1 MKNDMKIKTVM
12 TMMAAAVLTTA
23 AALMV
28 ACSPED
34 NETQASKDAVSIS
47 TRVTQS
53 GNQASAAATQTRTDA
68 ADAPYTSTGATLT
81 LCYGSTAGSQKSAFT
96 YTDGN
101 GWTTTQP
108 LYWQDLKPNADAPEA
123 EKYAFY
129 AVAPQMP
136 ADVNKGEVGKD
147 QGNTRA
153 AGSTQAAGNT
163 QAAGDL
169 TPFEASDLLMAYQT
183 AAKSGQLDLNL
194 KHILSQLQVQLVS
207 GDGADA
213 LTADELASA
222 TLSINGLQ
230 TQYTLAYSGTAMG
243 VGADGTGAGGT
254 GADAGAGGTVPSTA
268 FPALATATGAPA
280 SGLTPYTDGNDATK
294 SFRFIAPPQALN
306 ASALV
311 LKFTLNVG
319 GTQRSYTYTSGSDI
333 GLSAG
338 AITRMEITATRTALT
353 LGNITVTDWTIPA
366 TITGTVTI
374 DITGNTGG
382 AGSTPAF
389 GSMKIWKGKEAF
401 TGASGGNPTGA
412 EALTEA
418 PAGALEYKKGAGNTW
433 STTGTPFYI
442 DDVQSADRFYA
453 LALNAATS
461 GGNAILDTKTGLNDP
476 LAAGPAQMSR
486 GAVAL
491 TYRHLLAKLRIT
503 LKAGSGFDD
512 NLLNGAA
519 ISTPAMFHAYTL
531 SYNAGADGAII
542 ATGTGNKSAYNGLSA
557 GTDYIVVPQ
566 TTSGAFTVE
575 LENGNSYTASPSLT
589 LKSGEI
595 TTLELTLNPSG
606 IGVTV
611 SVTDWTDASASQ
623 TIRIDGINNPGTPGI
638 SGGGSFSPSNGDA
651 LKLTYVTSNGALSGD
666 ATQTAT
672 YSYSSSGA
680 SGNWTSSA
688 PLAWDAIP
696 ASSFSG
702 NFAALYTS
710 STTTPEKDFLTGL
723 ATTGSGSSTNSGYG
737 TALSLTLSHA
747 MSQISVTLKPG
758 EGYKNTSGDASTGG
772 GTPNDGT
779 DAMLAAL
786 TTRIIRLQGT
796 TTGYTPT
803 VKADGT
809 ADITLAPAVSDLIG
823 GANATPDVAD
833 APFGNGTLYTVPPQ
847 TLTADHAIVLKLA
860 NGNSY
865 TLKLADIEKAADAG
879 SGTVTKAGG
888 SSAVTRAGSGTAEK
902 LFGAEGKMEPGRKYA
917 ITITVDETAVSL
929 SGSIEAW
936 TELSGSG
943 SMKPDWEQ
951 Q

>member
-1 MKNDMKIKTVM
+1 MKIKAVM

-34 NETQASKDAVSIS
+34 NETQATKDAVSIS

-53 GNQASAAATQTRTDA
+53 GNQASAATTQTRADA
-68 ADAPYTSTGATLT
+68 ADAPYTSPGATLT

-101 GWTTTQP
+101 GWTTTAP

-136 ADVNKGEVGKD
+136 ADVNKGEVKTD
-147 QGNTRA
+147 QGNTR
-153 AGSTQAAGNT
+153 
-163 QAAGDL
+163 AAGDL

-207 GDGADA
+207 GGGADA
-213 LTADELASA
+213 LTPDELASA

-230 TQYTLAYSGTAMG
+230 TQYTLAYSGTA
-243 VGADGTGAGGT
+243 TGAGAGSTGT
-254 GADAGAGGTVPSTA
+254 GGTVPSIA

-280 SGLTPYTDGNDATK
+280 SGLTPYTDGNGTTR
-294 SFRFIAPPQALN
+294 SFRFIAPPQALSAN
-306 ASALV
+306 ALV
-311 LKFTLNVG
+311 LKFTLTVA

-353 LGNITVTDWTIPA
+353 LGNITVTDWTTPDP
-366 TITGTVTI
+366 ITGTVTI
-374 DITGNTGG
+374 DITGSAGG
-382 AGSTPAF
+382 AGSAPAF
-389 GSMKIWKGKEAF
+389 GSMKIWKGKAVF
-401 TGASGGNPTGA
+401 TAAASGGNNPGASGGTPTG
-412 EALTEA
+412 ALTEA
-418 PAGALEYKKGAGNTW
+418 PAEALEYKKGTGGAWT
-433 STTGTPFYI
+433 TTGTPFYI

-453 LALNAATS
+453 LALNAETD
-461 GGNAILDTKTGLNDP
+461 GGSAILDAKTGLNDP
-476 LAAGPAQMSR
+476 LAAGPVEMSG

-491 TYRHLLAKLRIT
+491 AYHHLLAKLRIT
-503 LKAGSGFDD
+503 LEAGTGF
-512 NLLNGAA
+512 NGALLKNA
-519 ISTPAMFHAYTL
+519 VISTPEMFPAYTL
-531 SYNAGADGAII
+531 SYGTGAESNGTGTNGAII
-542 ATGTGNKSAYNGLSA
+542 ATATGTAAAYNSLTS

-566 TTSGAFTVE
+566 TTSGAFTVT
-575 LENGNSYTASPSLT
+575 LNDNSYTASPSLT
-589 LKSGEI
+589 LAPGAI
-595 TTLELTLNPSG
+595 TTLKLTLNPSG

-611 SVTDWTDASASQ
+611 SVTDWTDAESTNKNIQ
-623 TIRIDGINNPGTPGI
+623 IDGITDAGTPGI
-638 SGGGSFSPSNGDA
+638 SGGSSFSPSNGDA
-651 LKLTYVTSNGALSGD
+651 LKLTYVTSSAGSDALSGD

-672 YSYSSSGA
+672 YSYSSSA
-680 SGNWTSSA
+680 SGSWTSSA

-696 ASSFSG
+696 ASGFSG
-702 NFAALYTS
+702 KFAALYTS
-710 STTTPEKDFLTGL
+710 SAATTPETDFLTGL
-723 ATTGSGSSTNSGYG
+723 ASSSTSGSDGNNGYG

-758 EGYKNTSGDASTGG
+758 EGYKNTSSTGG
-772 GTPNDGT
+772 DAGNGGDTPDDGT

-786 TTRIIRLQGT
+786 TTRIIRLKGT
-796 TTGYTPT
+796 ATGYTPA

-809 ADITLAPAVSDLIG
+809 AGIILANAVSDLIG
-823 GANATPDVAD
+823 GANTTPSAAD
-833 APFGNGTLYTVPPQ
+833 APFGNGTLYTVAPQ
-847 TLTADHAIVLKLA
+847 ELTADHAIVLKLA

-865 TLKLADIEKAADAG
+865 TLKLKDIEKAG
-879 SGTVTKAGG
+879 SAGG
-888 SSAVTRAGSGTAEK
+888 GTAEK
-902 LFGAEGKMEPGRKYA
+902 LFGANGMEPGRKYA

-929 SGSIEAW
+929 SGSIEPW

-951 Q
+951 